1 MSNKKKKPVHFWT
14 DGISIDE
21 SKVSCLI
28 ICLIG
33 GMIFAGF
40 AYLQYQDISSNFTD
54 ILIALVWGITGI
66 NVASNLDKMMIRRE
80 KTKLLEEEKERN
92 LIDTTSNDDPYG
104 DI

>member
-1 MSNKKKKPVHFWT
+1 MLKRKKEGKHFWS
-14 DGISIDE
+14 DGLSIDE

-40 AYLQYQDISSNFTD
+40 AYLQYQDISTNFAD
-54 ILIALVWGITGI
+54 ILIALIWGITGI
-66 NVASNLDKMMIRRE
+66 NVASNLDKMMTRRE
-80 KTKLLEEEKERN
+80 KNKLLEEQHKNE
-92 LIDTTSNDDPYG
+92 DDPYG